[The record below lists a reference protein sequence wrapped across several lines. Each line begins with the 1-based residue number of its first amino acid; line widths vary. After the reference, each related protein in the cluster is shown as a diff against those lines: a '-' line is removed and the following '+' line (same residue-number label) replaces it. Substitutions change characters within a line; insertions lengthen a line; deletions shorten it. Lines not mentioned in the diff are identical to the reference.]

1 MTLDSSRIMTN
12 VSSHRF
18 DARNYIESVA
28 YSKAER
34 SYRRSGQ
41 SRADFVFETYMKA
54 GLKMWA
60 DLTKQTTWKEA
71 EKWLRLWFGKEN
83 VFMAQ
88 TSHENAKATG
98 LKPGPKCWAK
108 YTVDE
113 YKSILKKV
121 DDSLNGSKSESN
133 RKTQLKTAVNS
144 AVTFLDVKPWIY
156 EKERHGKW
164 ISESEFGSMLK
175 TMKEIVAEY
184 AAVSTTEITA

>member
-1 MTLDSSRIMTN
+1 MTN

-34 SYRRSGQ
+34 AYRRSGQ

-83 VFMAQ
+83 VFTAQ
-88 TSHENAKATG
+88 TSHESAKANG
-98 LKPGPKCWAK
+98 LKLGPQCWAK

-121 DDSLNGSKSESN
+121 DDSLNGNKSESK
-133 RKTQLKTAVNS
+133 REMQLKTAVNN
-144 AVTFLDVKPWIY
+144 AATFLAVKPWIY
-156 EKERHGKW
+156 EEKRHGEW
-164 ISESEFGSMLK
+164 ISESEFKNMLE
-175 TMKEIVAEY
+175 TMKGIVGKY
-184 AAVSTTEITA
+184 STILAN